1 MISRIYRALLTISL
15 GSFFSLAIVFGV
27 AVDNSWATTSFAQ
40 LMSVPQIHIAALD
53 DRAKAVTKNLEGKAQ
68 DAIGHVTG
76 DTRNQVEGRAK
87 QTEASARHVTE
98 NIKDS
103 AKLPGRAKATTK
115 NLEGQA
121 QDAIGNIT
129 GDPKD
134 QISGKSKQVESKA
147 RNLLED
153 VKEKVQGFFK

>member
-68 DAIGHVTG
+68 DAIG
-76 DTRNQVEGRAK
+76 
-87 QTEASARHVTE
+87 
-98 NIKDS
+98 
-103 AKLPGRAKATTK
+103 
-115 NLEGQA
+115 
-121 QDAIGNIT
+121 NIT